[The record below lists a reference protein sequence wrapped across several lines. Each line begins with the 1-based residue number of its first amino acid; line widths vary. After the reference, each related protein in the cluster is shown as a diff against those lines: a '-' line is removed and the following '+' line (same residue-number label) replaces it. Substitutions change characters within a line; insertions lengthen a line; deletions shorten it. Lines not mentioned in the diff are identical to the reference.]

1 MPLFYK
7 PMQATIASKNGAKL
21 WHPAV
26 VKMGRVVDTI
36 TLAESIAEKS
46 SLTVGDVV
54 NVVRNLMTSMRS
66 YLLNSR
72 SVRLDGLGI
81 FTIKASS
88 RGKGV
93 ATSDEVN
100 HSQIV
105 NLKCHF
111 NPEYSRPFGGNT
123 TRAMWQGVQFENLN
137 KVEASTSGGDN
148 TKPDGDGGGVIDPTE

>member
-7 PMQATIASKNGAKL
+7 PMQATIASKSGAKL
-21 WHPAV
+21 WHPSV

-46 SLTVGDVV
+46 SLTVGDVI

-72 SVRLDGLGI
+72 SVRLEGLGI

-88 RGKGV
+88 SGKGV
-93 ATSDEVN
+93 ATPEEVN
-100 HSQIV
+100 HNQIV

-111 NPEYSRPFGGNT
+111 NPEYTRPFGGNT
-123 TRAMWQGVQFENLN
+123 TRAMWQGVQFENLS
-137 KVEASTSGGDN
+137 KADTQTPEGE
-148 TKPDGDGGGVIDPTE
+148 KPNPGGGEGGVDPTA